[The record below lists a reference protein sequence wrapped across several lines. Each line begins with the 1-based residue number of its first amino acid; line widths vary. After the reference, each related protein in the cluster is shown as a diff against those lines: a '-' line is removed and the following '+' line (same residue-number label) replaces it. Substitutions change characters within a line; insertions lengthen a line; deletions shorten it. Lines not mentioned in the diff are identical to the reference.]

1 MSHFPDP
8 VPDETNEGH
17 YQKFSN
23 AFGTETIEIH
33 LPSDKLKEQKNTM
46 GFTALTQ
53 HALTTNLT
61 IICTKYDKPRLVYAQ
76 KKPHNNIFRKFKQIT
91 SNLLFTC
98 GTTVP
103 ELTGN
108 NNDLSEFHIRCNLTC
123 LILVEVV
130 LLCWVRCLLFSL
142 WVKKKTY
149 HRY

>member
-46 GFTALTQ
+46 GFTALT

-61 IICTKYDKPRLVYAQ
+61 ISVQNMISHDL
-76 KKPHNNIFRKFKQIT
+76 FMLRKSHKIIYSEN
-91 SNLLFTC
+91 SNKLQAISYLLAT
-98 GTTVP
+98 P
-103 ELTGN
+103 
-108 NNDLSEFHIRCNLTC
+108 
-123 LILVEVV
+123 
-130 LLCWVRCLLFSL
+130 LFQS
-142 WVKKKTY
+142 
-149 HRY
+149 